1 MYNKIADKFEEP
13 MPAAKLNLTVEQ
25 EATYRK
31 RLIWRDKNR
40 RVINLGGYT
49 GKMQIRETYTSNTVL
64 YELSTVN
71 GRMSL
76 STAGVI
82 ELNISSNDTASLK
95 GGVYDIVLTAPD
107 GTDIRLAQGKLM
119 VSPAVTKD

>member
-1 MYNKIADKFEEP
+1 

-25 EATYRK
+25 EATYKK